1 MRAFLKTSGHGL
13 FAGGLS
19 FAVGLDFDA
28 KKMRLKKSGPSGSK
42 FFRPKDFYDFLLP
55 DLPPGRNLLQKQI

>member
-1 MRAFLKTSGHGL
+1 MRAFLKTPGNGL

-28 KKMRLKKSGPSGSK
+28 KNAIEKSGNLEAN
-42 FFRPKDFYDFLLP
+42 FFGQKYDFLLP
-55 DLPPGRNLLQKQI
+55 DLPPGRNLLRKQI